1 MGMASAITQGV
12 TGSMSVGMGIQ
23 DSVRG
28 SRQARQAKNAL
39 DNYKRQ
45 RLNNV
50 AVGLD
55 PSTLGSD
62 LQRQE
67 QARLASGQISALQG
81 AGARGLIGGL
91 GRVEVGNQTV
101 MQQTGADLDMQQK
114 QIDQLYAQ
122 DQAEIRNM
130 QERREYS
137 DIAALSSQYQ
147 QGIERARQGKSN
159 IIKGVGQVGN
169 SFSMGMGGGGGGAGM
184 MGGGA
189 AGGGAG

>member
-1 MGMASAITQGV
+1 MGIASAITQGV
-12 TGSMSVGMGIQ
+12 TGSMSVGLGIQ
-23 DSVRG
+23 DSIRG
-28 SRQARQAKNAL
+28 SRQAGEAKRAL

-45 RLNNV
+45 TFTNV
-50 AVGLD
+50 AGGLA

-62 LQRQE
+62 FQRQE
-67 QARLASGQISALQG
+67 QARLASGQIAALQG
-81 AGARGLIGGL
+81 SGTRGLIGGL
-91 GRVEVGNQTV
+91 GRVEVGNQRV
-101 MQQTGADLDMQQK
+101 MQETGADLDMQQK

-122 DQAEIRNM
+122 DQAAIRNM

-169 SFSMGMGGGGGGAGM
+169 SFSGGLGGGGGAGM

-189 AGGGAG
+189 AGDGAG